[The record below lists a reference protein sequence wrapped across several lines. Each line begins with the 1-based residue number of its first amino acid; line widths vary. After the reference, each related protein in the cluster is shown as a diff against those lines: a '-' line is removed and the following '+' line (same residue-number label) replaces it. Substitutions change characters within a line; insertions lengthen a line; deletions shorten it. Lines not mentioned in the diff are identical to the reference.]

1 MIQKHT
7 ILYFNFFF
15 CERKDEYQSDEFQL
29 HGSFYCNL
37 TKELSKCLIEPLKCS
52 QQEFTHGFTRLIC
65 SNTLPSRIWFSK
77 IENLIKWDRGR
88 RKIKELTGQ
97 DMKKRLTNSLSTE
110 KRTKTISRKKGSA
123 VRPNIGQYYENSE
136 QRKPCIEFVRALA
149 WGREVTNS
157 TSASNSITQEI
168 VSSVH

>member
-1 MIQKHT
+1 MIIVRFKLILRVVSSCSSTSINGVRLIQWRSQVVWLDKASVRITSLEHWQQSDGFMFGRPLMIQKHT

-77 IENLIKWDRGR
+77 IENLIK
-88 RKIKELTGQ
+88 
-97 DMKKRLTNSLSTE
+97 
-110 KRTKTISRKKGSA
+110 
-123 VRPNIGQYYENSE
+123 
-136 QRKPCIEFVRALA
+136 
-149 WGREVTNS
+149 
-157 TSASNSITQEI
+157 
-168 VSSVH
+168 